1 MKQLEHLDNFKANY
15 TKLIQDLAIED
26 EKDPLSKDT
35 MNELLE
41 LLKHWLSLQKDKKMQ
56 IAKLETIFKN
66 RNETAL
72 QKYQTEVKQL
82 NMGLNKNLK
91 KVTSTHMQA
100 CKNLKSEIEK
110 TRRNTRYTIE
120 QLEIDFNYFIN
131 TSEQN
136 KEILNIDFIEAKKRY
151 DYQKEEARDSYL
163 EVVKKNN
170 FALDQIKEQL
180 ASEYE
185 ESTSAY
191 QRDQKELLEKF
202 YQLIDNKNE
211 ELEILVKALEKEK
224 NNMKEKY
231 RQESASLNE
240 NVKKYADEK
249 NNMIDQARSQYF
261 KSISDANIEREN
273 KRQVYQSRS
282 QALLREFVTKINEI
296 DETAALQKKEFENKV
311 DEIKRDYYSK
321 IYHKTNHFH
330 QQIQKI
336 YASTTGQTL
345 DKYTHHLIQ
354 YKNKQ
359 YMNEVGLEKKLNELK
374 LLNLTREHTI
384 ELQESKN
391 NKNFLEIDKNYAI
404 KDITIQEQFDNKYY
418 QEKDNVYENDFNY
431 IVKSANFRF
440 SQKANILRCQSQ
452 IRTKLLER
460 NYDGIEAN
468 YYKKIETIQNTI
480 NAYRLEI
487 KLAEE
492 VYKLVLAYQQEN
504 YEDQLHLNE
513 VTNLLEIEKNK
524 LLREFNVS
532 QYDYN
537 IQNITLSKDYGLKK
551 IDLENEKAEK
561 SKNLKI
567 ELENYMLKKNTVSTS
582 FSIKHEQL
590 EEKYNKIELQLKNN
604 NDLNVAKELYLSSLK
619 NNDVFYINQSIS
631 GFRHFIESLIRNYHD
646 AIRIIY
652 HSFTVGTQYH
662 YLDSFLNSFIQLYLD
677 LVMASLD
684 QLCESITS
692 IIDQRL
698 NYIYTFK
705 YKNSLDT
712 LKENYLET
720 ENQIKENK
728 TMIIDEIDSA
738 SKTIENFKQKIFTLI
753 NDNEMLIQNNKL
765 RRKRKLDAVS
775 LAAIK
780 DNELKIKEY
789 KEKIDDF
796 NEMNKMHN
804 DDLLE
809 LAQKTIENTNT
820 YSKEEKRITKMYK
833 EDSFINEQYK
843 QIIKDFNAKVHK
855 KMTLF
860 KQSLQK
866 EVFNEKQLLK
876 KSYTTR
882 NNLNKIIHLIDYDL
896 LKNFNAY
903 AESSHQETISKQQK
917 CKLEHKLEIQKFNRQ
932 YDKANSNFQKEY
944 QLTIASYEKQIQD
957 HTLLINNTMTH
968 YNDLLL
974 DSSNTFQLES
984 KQAKQNFNRCTDQFL
999 LSYYAL
1005 DDNNQKIIDY
1015 HQRNQQKAKEQFD
1028 LQKSNYVRSVNQE
1041 KDLGNEKLKTFINT
1055 KNEEIE
1061 HLPIAF
1067 KFNSR
1072 MLNNETKKKNNQ
1084 IHYDLKDAKIAYN
1097 NERKRIDKEIN
1108 NLKNDLN
1115 QNKTQNDI
1123 NQKQSIAKE
1132 KKDHRTSLRQSLKK
1146 IKINL

>member
-1 MKQLEHLDNFKANY
+1 MKQLELLENFKANY

-26 EKDPLSKDT
+26 EKDPLSKET

-41 LLKHWLSLQKDKKMQ
+41 LQKHWLSLQKDKKLQ
-56 IAKLETIFKN
+56 IAKLETIFNN

-72 QKYQTEVKQL
+72 QKYQNEVKQL
-82 NMGLNKNLK
+82 NMGLNKNIK
-91 KVTSTHMQA
+91 KVTSNHMQA

-120 QLEIDFNYFIN
+120 QLEIDFNYFIT

-136 KEILNIDFIEAKKRY
+136 KEILNTDFYEAKKRY

-170 FALDQIKEQL
+170 YALDHIKAQL
-180 ASEYE
+180 AIDYQ
-185 ESTSAY
+185 ESTSSY
-191 QRDQKELLEKF
+191 QKDQTELLEKLH
-202 YQLIDNKNE
+202 QLIDNKNE

-249 NNMIDQARSQYF
+249 NNTIDQARSQYF

-273 KRQVYQSRS
+273 KRQVYQSKS

-296 DETAALQKKEFENKV
+296 DETAAIQKKEFENKT

-321 IYHKTNHFH
+321 IYQKTYNFH

-336 YASTTGQTL
+336 YASSTSETL

-359 YMNEVGLEKKLNELK
+359 YMNEVALEKKLNELK
-374 LLNLTREHTI
+374 LFNLTKEHTI
-384 ELQESKN
+384 ELQESKH

-431 IVKSANFRF
+431 IVKTANFRF

-480 NAYRLEI
+480 NSYRLEI

-492 VYKLVLAYQQEN
+492 IYELVLAFQQKN

-524 LLREFNVS
+524 LLREYNVS

-537 IQNITLSKDYGLKK
+537 IKNITLSKDYGLKK

-561 SKNLKI
+561 TKNLKI

-590 EEKYNKIELQLKNN
+590 EEKYNKIKLQLKNN
-604 NDLNVAKELYLSSLK
+604 NDLNVAKEHYLSSLK
-619 NNDVFYINQSIS
+619 NADVFYINQSIS
-631 GFRHFIESLIRNYHD
+631 RFRHFIESLTRNYYD
-646 AIRIIY
+646 GVRIIF

-662 YLDSFLNSFIQLYLD
+662 YLDSFLNSFIQIYLD
-677 LVMASLD
+677 LIMASFD
-684 QLCESITS
+684 QFCDSITS
-692 IIDQRL
+692 IIDKRL

-728 TMIIDEIDSA
+728 VTIIDEMDSA

-765 RRKRKLDAVS
+765 RRKRKLDAIS
-775 LAAIK
+775 LAAIR

-820 YSKEEKRITKMYK
+820 YSKEEKRITKMFK
-833 EDSFINEQYK
+833 DDSYINEHYK
-843 QIIKDFNAKVHK
+843 QIIKDFNVKIHK
-855 KMTLF
+855 KMNLF
-860 KQSLQK
+860 RLFLKK

-876 KSYTTR
+876 KSYATR
-882 NNLNKIIHLIDYDL
+882 KKLKEIIHLIHHDL
-896 LKNFNAY
+896 QQNFSDY
-903 AESSHQETISKQQK
+903 AESSNQETLSKRQK
-917 CKLEHKLEIQKFNRQ
+917 CKLEYKLEIQKFNKQ
-932 YDKANSNFQKEY
+932 YEKANSNFQKEY

-957 HTLLINNTMTH
+957 HTLLINNTVAH
-968 YNDLLL
+968 YNGLLL

-984 KQAKQNFNRCTDQFL
+984 KQTQQDFNRRTDQFL

-1005 DDNNQKIIDY
+1005 DDNNQKIIAY
-1015 HQRNQQKAKEQFD
+1015 HQKKHQQDQEQFD
-1028 LQKSNYVRSVNQE
+1028 SNKLNCIRSVNQE
-1041 KDLGNEKLKTFINT
+1041 KEANNEKLKTFINT

-1084 IHYDLKDAKIAYN
+1084 IHFDLKDAKVAYN

-1115 QNKTQNDI
+1115 QNKAQNDLS
-1123 NQKQSIAKE
+1123 QKQSIAKE
-1132 KKDHRTSLRQSLKK
+1132 KKDHRISLRQSLKK